1 MEKSEPETSA
11 DQLDQTKP
19 TVPTQG
25 RLIGLDYGTKRV
37 GVAITDFHQEISS
50 PLDTYYRHVEV
61 TDRCYFRDLAAEYRA
76 VGVVVGLPV
85 HLSGIEGQKARE
97 AREFGKW
104 IGDCTQIPVTF
115 WDERYTSAIAED
127 FLLGMELTSKKRKAV
142 IDRLAAQIMLKS
154 FLDSLDRDQTPQAFT
169 D

>member
-1 MEKSEPETSA
+1 MAKSELNSEALPQP
-11 DQLDQTKP
+11 DGQ
-19 TVPTQG
+19 VPTHG

-50 PLDTYYRHVEV
+50 PLDTYYRHIEA
-61 TDRCYFRDLAAEYRA
+61 TDRCYFRDLAIEYRA

-85 HLSGIEGQKARE
+85 HLDGNEGQKARE

-104 IGDCTQIPVTF
+104 VGDCAQLPVTY

-127 FLLGMELTSKKRKAV
+127 FLLTTELTSKKRKAV

-154 FLDSLDRDQTPQAFT
+154 FLDSLDRDQKPQAFT